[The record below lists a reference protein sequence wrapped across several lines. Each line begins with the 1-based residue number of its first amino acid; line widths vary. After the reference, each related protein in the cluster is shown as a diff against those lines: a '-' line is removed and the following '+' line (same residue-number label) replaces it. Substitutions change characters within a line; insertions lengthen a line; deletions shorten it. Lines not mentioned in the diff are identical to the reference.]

1 MSERPILV
9 TGSHRSGSTWVG
21 RMMAKAPK
29 IAYIHEPFHIHHRK
43 GICGAEFKYWFTYIS
58 AENESFYY
66 KDIEKTIKF
75 EYNLS
80 AALKAKK
87 LQKDLWYTLRDYF
100 KFMVFRSFNFRPLIK
115 DPIAL
120 FSAEWL
126 ASAFDMDVIVLIRH
140 PAAFAGSL
148 KRLNWRHPFSD
159 FLAQP
164 LIMKDHLYP
173 FENELKMFSDKKYD
187 IIDQAILL
195 WKMICHVIIKY
206 KTKHSGW
213 IFLRHEDISQNPS
226 KSFESLFK
234 KLNIHFSGKVR
245 RAIIEHTHN
254 FNPSEAPAGGDSL
267 KRNSKSNIYNWKNR
281 LTKSEIERIRESIN
295 DVSGVF
301 YSDKDW

>member
-21 RMMAKAPK
+21 RMIANTPT
-29 IAYIHEPFHIHHRK
+29 IAYIHEPFHIHHCK

-58 AENESFYY
+58 DENESSYY
-66 KDIEKTIKF
+66 DDIKKTIKF
-75 EYNLS
+75 EYNLREE
-80 AALKAKK
+80 LKTKM
-87 LQKDLWYTLRDYF
+87 LHKDLLYTLREYC
-100 KFMVFRSFNFRPLIK
+100 KYIIFRSFNFRPLIK

-148 KRLNWRHPFSD
+148 KRLNWQHPFSD
-159 FLAQP
+159 FLSQP
-164 LIMKDHLYP
+164 LLMKDHLYP
-173 FENELKMFSDKKYD
+173 FEAELKKFSKKNQD

-195 WKMICHVIIKY
+195 WKMICHMIIKY
-206 KTKHSGW
+206 KEKYDGW
-213 IFLRHEDISQNPS
+213 IFLRHEDVSLDPL

-234 KLNIHFSGKVR
+234 KLNINFSGKVR

-267 KRNSKSNIYNWKNR
+267 KRNSKANIYNWKDR

-295 DVSGVF
+295 DVAGVF
-301 YSDKDW
+301 YPDKDW